1 MGAAGKVGSLT
12 LAHLPIVKEYARR
25 MGLVE
30 LVDRALVS
38 GMQSSPGKALLGL
51 VMNVLCGRSPLYRV
65 AEFFRMR
72 DVSLLLGEEITAA
85 MLNDDAIGRVLDRI
99 YEYGT

>member
-1 MGAAGKVGSLT
+1 MGAAGEVGSLT

-38 GMQSSPGKALLGL
+38 GMQLSPGKALLGL
-51 VMNVLCGRSPLYRV
+51 VMNVLCGR
-65 AEFFRMR
+65 
-72 DVSLLLGEEITAA
+72 
-85 MLNDDAIGRVLDRI
+85 GRRFTGWRSIFGCVTCRCFW
-99 YEYGT
+99 ERR